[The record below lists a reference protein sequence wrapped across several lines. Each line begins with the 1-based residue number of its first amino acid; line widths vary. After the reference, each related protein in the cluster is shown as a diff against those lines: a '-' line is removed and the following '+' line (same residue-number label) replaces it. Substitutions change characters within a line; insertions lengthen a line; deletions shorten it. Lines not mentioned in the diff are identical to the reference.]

1 MIEIQLFKD
10 AQGRTYGF
18 RSEGHADYDDFGRD
32 IVCAAV
38 SVLELNLANSTSQ
51 FTSARFSCQVNEK
64 NGTFEYR
71 LADVEDREAGLL
83 LSSCLLG
90 LERIGKEYGSNY
102 LTIRDQ
108 EV

>member
-51 FTSARFSCQVNEK
+51 FTSAHFSCQVNEK

-90 LERIGKEYGSNY
+90 LESIGKEYGSNY